1 VNRTLLAIDLLE
13 RVSATAAGSTV
24 TVAAATSEDVDFIDA
39 WCRASGNAV
48 LAVLPDSVEV
58 YRGSL
63 ADPTAVLPAERL
75 PGYRLWMYTNF
86 HCNLACDYCCVSS
99 FPQARPRELSAETVA
114 EVVHQAVA
122 IGMKE
127 IYLTGGEP
135 FMSKEIGAIV
145 DCCVAAAPTVML
157 TNGMLFRGARLR
169 ILESMPREGL
179 MLQIS
184 VDGSTP
190 DVHDLHRGAGS
201 WAKAVDGIRTARKL
215 GFRVR
220 LAATV
225 SAGSTS
231 DEQALADLCEELN
244 VAAQDIVVRRVAAEG
259 CATDGIVIT
268 RESVVPEVCVTADGV
283 YWHPVAATNP
293 EMRVSESIFPLAD
306 AVTSMTDEFVGYRR
320 RGAVLAASFPCA

>member
-1 VNRTLLAIDLLE
+1 
-13 RVSATAAGSTV
+13 
-24 TVAAATSEDVDFIDA
+24 
-39 WCRASGNAV
+39 
-48 LAVLPDSVEV
+48 
-58 YRGSL
+58 
-63 ADPTAVLPAERL
+63 
-75 PGYRLWMYTNF
+75 
-86 HCNLACDYCCVSS
+86 
-99 FPQARPRELSAETVA
+99 
-114 EVVHQAVA
+114 
-122 IGMKE
+122 MKE

>member
-1 VNRTLLAIDLLE
+1 MDRALLAIDLLE
-13 RVSATAAGSTV
+13 RVGATATGSTV
-24 TVAAATSEDVDFIDA
+24 QVAARTSGDVDFIDA
-39 WCRASGNAV
+39 WCRASGNSV
-48 LAVLPDSVEV
+48 LAVLPDRVEV

-63 ADPTAVLPAERL
+63 ADPTASLPAERL

-99 FPQARPRELSAETVA
+99 SPKAAPRELSAETVA
-114 EVVHQAVA
+114 EVVRQSRET
-122 IGMKE
+122 GMRE

-145 DCCVAAAPTVML
+145 ETCVAAAPTVML
-157 TNGMLFRGARLR
+157 TNGMLFHGARRRL
-169 ILESMPREGL
+169 LEAMPRAGL
-179 MLQIS
+179 VLQIS
-184 VDGSTP
+184 VDSATFE
-190 DVHDLHRGAGS
+190 VHDRHRGTGS
-201 WAKAVDGIRTARKL
+201 WAKATAGIRLAREL

-220 LAATV
+220 LASTV
-225 SAGSTS
+225 SAGSTAQ
-231 DEQALADLCEELN
+231 EEVLVDLCAELD
-244 VAAQDIVVRRVAAEG
+244 VPAEDLIVRRIAAEG

-293 EMRVSESIFPLAD
+293 RMRVSGSIFPLAESV
-306 AVTSMTDEFVGYRR
+306 AAMTAEFVAYRR

>member
-122 IGMKE
+122 TGMKE
-127 IYLTGGEP
+127 IYLP
-135 FMSKEIGAIV
+135 A
-145 DCCVAAAPTVML
+145 
-157 TNGMLFRGARLR
+157 
-169 ILESMPREGL
+169 ESR
-179 MLQIS
+179 S
-184 VDGSTP
+184 
-190 DVHDLHRGAGS
+190 
-201 WAKAVDGIRTARKL
+201 
-215 GFRVR
+215 
-220 LAATV
+220 
-225 SAGSTS
+225 
-231 DEQALADLCEELN
+231 
-244 VAAQDIVVRRVAAEG
+244 
-259 CATDGIVIT
+259 
-268 RESVVPEVCVTADGV
+268 
-283 YWHPVAATNP
+283 
-293 EMRVSESIFPLAD
+293 
-306 AVTSMTDEFVGYRR
+306 
-320 RGAVLAASFPCA
+320 